1 MIMTLAEAKNVLRV
15 DNTDNDGLITILIN
29 ALPSYIEI
37 TTGMSEAQQLTEP
50 LVKTVAGFILLL
62 WYYADHSDD
71 EKLQRTI
78 DNLLKSITFKVQ
90 KLTTGEQ

>member
-1 MIMTLAEAKNVLRV
+1 MIMTLAEAKDVLRI
-15 DNTDNDGLITILIN
+15 DTTDNDALITSLIE
-29 ALPSYIEI
+29 AVPGYIEI

-50 LVKTVAGFILLL
+50 LAKTVAGFLLLL

-78 DNLLKSITFKVQ
+78 DSLLKAITFKVQ
-90 KLTTGEQ
+90 AVTEG

>member
-1 MIMTLAEAKNVLRV
+1 MIMTLAEAKDVLRI
-15 DNTDNDGLITILIN
+15 DTDDNDALITSLIE
-29 ALPSYIEI
+29 AVPGYIEV

-50 LVKTVAGFILLL
+50 LAKTVAGFLLLL

-78 DNLLKSITFKVQ
+78 DSLLKAITFKVQ
-90 KLTTGEQ
+90 AVTEG

>member
-1 MIMTLAEAKNVLRV
+1 MIMSLDEAKDVLRI
-15 DNTDNDGLITILIN
+15 DNDANDVLIISLIE
-29 ALPSYIEI
+29 AVPGYIEV

-50 LVKTVAGFILLL
+50 LAKTVAGFILLL

-78 DNLLKSITFKVQ
+78 DSLLKCITFKVEA
-90 KLTTGEQ
+90 TTEG